1 MVDWYGQEVLPSSR
15 IGVPI
20 QGKQTHQLFT
30 QKIQPYLLYIIVHT
44 PVISNTMSSVNEITL
59 PAPAE

>member
-1 MVDWYGQEVLPSSR
+1 MVDWYEQEVLPSSR

-20 QGKQTHQLFT
+20 QGKQMHQLFT
-30 QKIQPYLLYIIVHT
+30 QKIQPYLSYTIVHT
-44 PVISNTMSSVNEITL
+44 PVFGNTMSSVNEITL